1 MEHLNVRFS
10 EEVPFRIELENDN
23 SQSFLIPKR
32 KRMETLR
39 FMKRYP
45 EHVIK
50 KGKFVWKVKGISP
63 RLKQRGGQNNYR
75 AYLRELKQ
83 VLKHIPHHALGKLS
97 VIELQKQPQVKELY
111 ERYFKNN
118 PELINHQSITNAV
131 ASNLLNYDND
141 TGVVRD
147 SVADVRKKK
156 QLPATT
162 VPSLEITRENEFDRL
177 LLLTFSRFL
186 DDRRIPDLFLKS
198 NYFTLRPQLLQVYQ
212 EDAVEFLARVEQ
224 ARSTIERELERD
236 YKALVNEMNRSYL
249 ARYPFEEMSRGLED
263 ARGFSALKGKLSKI
277 KQLALTVP
285 GATQKFDG
293 LEQLTQ
299 TYVKTPESR
308 FINAVHV
315 MPGLT
320 AKMVDDST
328 FVQAVLKNG
337 SQITNR
343 VYKILEGKA
352 MS

>member
-1 MEHLNVRFS
+1 MDHLVVRFS
-10 EEVPFRIELENDN
+10 QDLPARIERVGDRSL
-23 SQSFLIPKR
+23 SYLIPKA
-32 KRMETLR
+32 KRTETLK
-39 FMKRYP
+39 FMESQP
-45 EHVIK
+45 HHVLK
-50 KGKFVWKVKGISP
+50 KSESKWEVLGISP
-63 RLKQRGGQNNYR
+63 DFKQGGASPYR
-75 AYLRELKQ
+75 NFLSLVKSTLSRIPQHELGQ
-83 VLKHIPHHALGKLS
+83 LPLL
-97 VIELQKQPQVKELY
+97 ELQKRPEIKNLY
-111 ERYFKNN
+111 DRYFKNN
-118 PELINHQSITNAV
+118 PELISSRSVTNVV
-131 ASNLLNYDND
+131 ASDLLGYDAE
-141 TGVVRD
+141 TGMVRD

-156 QLPATT
+156 QLPTTT

>member
-1 MEHLNVRFS
+1 MGGFGDFS
-10 EEVPFRIELENDN
+10 GFQTRWCKSLSKF
-23 SQSFLIPKR
+23 SQPGEKHTVSHSQHDL
-32 KRMETLR
+32 
-39 FMKRYP
+39 
-45 EHVIK
+45 
-50 KGKFVWKVKGISP
+50 
-63 RLKQRGGQNNYR
+63 GQ
-75 AYLRELKQ
+75 LPL
-83 VLKHIPHHALGKLS
+83 L
-97 VIELQKQPQVKELY
+97 ELQKRPEIKNLY
-111 ERYFKNN
+111 DSYFKNN
-118 PELINHQSITNAV
+118 PELISSRSVTNVV
-131 ASNLLNYDND
+131 ASDLLGYDAEM
-141 TGVVRD
+141 GMVRD

-224 ARSTIERELERD
+224 ARSTIEGELERD

-285 GATQKFDG
+285 GAMQKFDG
-293 LEQLTQ
+293 LEQLAL

-320 AKMVDDST
+320 AKMVGDST

-352 MS
+352 S